1 MNKISQNQENSSIL
15 SIFLLNVEKCDF
27 NLTKVKSKQ
36 IRCGW
41 KVNQTI
47 FFFLRSFKR
56 FQNTN
61 PNSRKFERDRE
72 TETEKER
79 VLSKKCIGNY
89 HLTLVIPKMRL
100 ANFVLNIL
108 YNQ

>member
-1 MNKISQNQENSSIL
+1 MWLES
-15 SIFLLNVEKCDF
+15 
-27 NLTKVKSKQ
+27 KS
-36 IRCGW
+36 
-41 KVNQTI
+41 NNF